1 MAKRAL
7 ALILCFVMLALAL
20 VGCAEKDEN
29 DLGAYVYMYLTDMVY
44 DLDPA
49 HAYENEAN
57 LRVVSLLFDNLFV
70 LDENGKVKKSL
81 AESYTI
87 SENEQAGEYKMSIV
101 LNETCWT
108 DGVAVSAN
116 DVVYAWKRILEMD
129 NSSEAASLLFD
140 IKNARAVTE
149 GEASIDDL
157 GVYAVNEKAVEILF
171 EGKIDYDQFLLNL
184 TSYALV
190 PLREEIVSKSE
201 DWAKKPSTIS
211 TNGPFRLREVVY
223 GTKSD
228 KKAEKTERMVFE
240 RNVYYY
246 RDIQEDKIDKSVK
259 PYRIII
265 DYSKTD
271 EEIMQLYNEGKIF
284 FVGDLPLSVR
294 GIYSE
299 LVEVK
304 DALSTHTYI
313 PNQNAI
319 VRYYN
324 KSEFKKLTTNESLI
338 MGADGKKQVVL
349 EEELK
354 EGVDGD
360 KIFAKAEVR
369 KALSLAIDRNA
380 IAQAIV
386 FADAATAVIP
396 NGVFETNSAKKT
408 FREIGGE
415 LIKTNANLD
424 EAKALLETAGVKAS
438 KYMFTISVA
447 AYDDVH
453 MKIAEMVKASWEEL
467 GFHVAINAIEVA
479 ENSEVYKVTGEVPKD
494 ILDDMFAEYYRA
506 GAFEVAAVDQ
516 VAFSADAFSS
526 LAKYAVEFSGQ
537 ALTMKQTEKGTL
549 YEFTPH
555 ISGYNSENYNKKIE
569 EAFAQKDIAARAAIL
584 HEAEKMLVDDAVVI
598 PIIFN
603 KTAILK
609 NKDLSKITET
619 YYGTFNFKKSKLKD
633 YELYV
638 PVETQ

>member
-20 VGCAEKDEN
+20 AGCAKKDED
-29 DLGAYVYMYLTDMVY
+29 DLGAYIYMYLTDMVY

-49 HAYENEAN
+49 HAYENESN
-57 LRVVSLLFDNLFV
+57 LKVVSLLFDNLFV

-81 AESYTI
+81 ADSYTI
-87 SENEQAGEYKMSIV
+87 SEDDKSGEYKMSIV
-101 LNETCWT
+101 LNDTCWT

-129 NSSEAASLLFD
+129 HSSEAASLLFD
-140 IKNARAVTE
+140 VKNARAVTE

-157 GVYAVNEKAVEILF
+157 GVYAVNEKTVEILF

-190 PLREEIVSKSE
+190 PLREEIVSKSD
-201 DWAKKPSTIS
+201 DWAKKPSTICTS
-211 TNGPFRLREVVY
+211 GPFRLREVVY

-228 KKAEKTERMVFE
+228 EKAGKLERMVFE

-265 DYSKTD
+265 DYSKTE
-271 EEIMQLYNEGKIF
+271 EEIMQLYNDGKLF
-284 FVGDLPLSVR
+284 FVGDIPLSVR
-294 GIYSE
+294 GAYADKAEI
-299 LVEVK
+299 K

-319 VRYYN
+319 IRYYN
-324 KSEFKKLTTNESLI
+324 KSDFKDLSTNETFVRDAN
-338 MGADGKKQVVL
+338 GNKTVQAAQ
-349 EEELK
+349 ELK

-360 KIFAKAEVR
+360 KIFANADVR
-369 KALSLAIDRNA
+369 KALSLAINRDA
-380 IAQAIV
+380 IAEAIV
-386 FADAATAVIP
+386 FADAATGIIP
-396 NGVFETNSAKKT
+396 NGVFEANSAKKT

-415 LIKTNANLD
+415 LIKSSANLD
-424 EAKALLETAGVKAS
+424 EAKALLEKAGVKAS

-467 GFHVAINAIEVA
+467 GFHVAINAIDVADNWEVD
-479 ENSEVYKVTGEVPKD
+479 NVGEIPKD
-494 ILDDMFAEYYRA
+494 IMDDFFAEYYRA
-506 GAFEVAAVDQ
+506 GVFEVAAVDQ
-516 VAFSADAFSS
+516 VALSADAFSS
-526 LAKYAVEFSGQ
+526 LAKYALEFSGQ
-537 ALTMKQTEKGTL
+537 ALSMVQADNGTV

-603 KTAILK
+603 KTATLQ
-609 NKDLSKITET
+609 NKDLSKVTAT
-619 YYGTFNFKKSKLKD
+619 YYDTFNFKKAKLKD

>member
-20 VGCAEKDEN
+20 AGCGKKDEN

-57 LRVVSLLFDNLFV
+57 LKIVSMLFDNLFV

-87 SENEQAGEYKMSIV
+87 SENDKSGEYKMSIV
-101 LNETCWT
+101 LNDTCWT

-129 NSSEAASLLFD
+129 HSSEAASLLFD

-157 GVYAVNEKAVEILF
+157 GVYAVNEKTVEIVF

-184 TSYALV
+184 TSYVLV
-190 PLREEIVSKSE
+190 PLREEVVSKSE
-201 DWAKKPSTIS
+201 DWAKKPSTICTS
-211 TNGPFRLREVVY
+211 GPFRLREVVY
-223 GTKSD
+223 GTKAD
-228 KKAEKTERMVFE
+228 VKAEKLNRMVLE

-246 RDIQEDKIDKSVK
+246 RDVQEDKIDKSVT

-265 DYSKTD
+265 DYSKTE
-271 EEIMQLYNEGKIF
+271 EEIMQLYNDGKLF
-284 FVGDLPLSVR
+284 FVGDIPLSVR
-294 GIYSE
+294 GAYKDKA
-299 LVEVK
+299 EVS

-313 PNQNAI
+313 PNQDAI
-319 VRYYN
+319 IRYYN
-324 KSEFKKLTTNESLI
+324 KADFKKLSTNEKFVQGEGGTKTIVANS
-338 MGADGKKQVVL
+338 
-349 EEELK
+349 ELK

-369 KALSLAIDRNA
+369 KALSLAIDRDA
-380 IAQAIV
+380 IAEAVV
-386 FADAATAVIP
+386 FADAATAIIP
-396 NGVFETNSAKKT
+396 NGVFESNSAKKT

-415 LIKTNANLD
+415 LIKTSANLD
-424 EAKALLETAGVKAS
+424 EAKALLDTAGVKAS
-438 KYMFTISVA
+438 KYMFTISVP
-447 AYDDVH
+447 AYDEVH
-453 MKIAEMVKASWEEL
+453 LKIAEMVKAAWEEL
-467 GFHVAINAIEVA
+467 GFHVAINAIDVA
-479 ENSEVYKVTGEVPKD
+479 DNWEVYKVTGEVPKD
-494 ILDDMFAEYYRA
+494 IMDDFFAEYYRA
-506 GAFEVAAVDQ
+506 GIFEVAAVDQ
-516 VAFSADAFSS
+516 VSFSADAFSS

-537 ALTMKQTEKGTL
+537 ALSMKQTDKGTV

-555 ISGYNSENYNKKIE
+555 LSGYNSEDYNKKIE
-569 EAFAQKDIAARAAIL
+569 DAFAQKDIAARAAIL
-584 HEAEKMLVDDAVVI
+584 HEAEQMLVDDAVVI

-603 KTAILK
+603 KNATLQS
-609 NKDLSKITET
+609 KDLSKITQT